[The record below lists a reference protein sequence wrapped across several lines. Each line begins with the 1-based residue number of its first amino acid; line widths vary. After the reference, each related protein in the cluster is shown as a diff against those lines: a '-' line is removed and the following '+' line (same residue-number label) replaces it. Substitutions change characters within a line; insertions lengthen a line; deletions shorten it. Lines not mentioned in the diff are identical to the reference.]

1 MENGNGLKKQ
11 YGLLMAICM
20 VVGTVV
26 GSGVFFKAQA
36 ILDKTGGDMPMGIIA
51 WIIGGVVMICCVLAF
66 CVMAQQ
72 YEKVNGL
79 VDYAEATIGNKYAYF
94 MGWFATTIYTPA
106 MTSVLAWLT
115 ARYFLTFLVSVN
127 PNLTLTAPIAGAG
140 PVSSS
145 ETFLLAGFILICVFA
160 INTLSSK
167 LAGKLQISATFI
179 KLIPLLLMAV
189 VGTIYG
195 LTHNIAGE
203 PVDAGPSMLG
213 ANFETSTGN
222 FSLLFG
228 AVVATAFAYEGW
240 ILATSINSEIKNSKK
255 NLPIALI
262 LGGIIIIAI
271 YLFYYIGIAGGAP
284 VEVLKDASKGA
295 PVAFVNVFGNVIG
308 NILNLFVAISCLGT
322 LNGLL
327 IGCIRGMYSISV
339 RGYGPKADLMKQ
351 VDPASGMPSNS
362 CIVGLVIIGAWLVY
376 FYGANL
382 ATVHNDADLAAATST
397 IGGLFNFNASDWFG
411 KFSFDSSEL
420 PIITIYA
427 LYIPMFIQFM
437 RKEKKL
443 PAVKR
448 FVLPALGIIGS
459 AFMVFAAIYSHGYL
473 PYKAA
478 KEAGAGFSCPV
489 LFYLI
494 VFAVIMA
501 IGMLLM
507 NPKKKKSK

>member
-1 MENGNGLKKQ
+1 MEKGLKKQ

-36 ILDKTGGDMPMGIIA
+36 ILQKTNGDMPMGIIA
-51 WIIGGVVMICCVLAF
+51 WIIGGAVMICCVLAF

-79 VDYAEATIGNKYAYF
+79 VDYAEATIGSRYAYF

-127 PNLTLTAPIAGAG
+127 PDLQLAGD
-140 PVSSS
+140 PVTGS

-160 INTLSSK
+160 VNTLSSK

-179 KLIPLLLMAV
+179 KLIPLILMAV

-195 LTHNIAGE
+195 LSHDMAGA
-203 PVDAGPSMLG
+203 PVDSGTSMLSS
-213 ANFETSTGN
+213 NFATGTGN
-222 FSLLFG
+222 YSVLFG

-240 ILATSINSEIKNSKK
+240 ILATSINSEIKDSKK
-255 NLPIALI
+255 NLPIALV

-284 VEVLKDASKGA
+284 VTTLMESGTTT
-295 PVAFVNVFGNVIG
+295 AFTTVFGNVLG
-308 NILNLFVAISCLGT
+308 NILNLFVAVSCLGT

-339 RGYGPKADLMKQ
+339 RGLGPKVDLMKQ

-362 CIVGLVIIGAWLVY
+362 CIIGLVIVAAWLVY

-382 ATVHNDADLAAATST
+382 TATP
-397 IGGLFNFNASDWFG
+397 WFG

-420 PIITIYA
+420 PIITIYG
-427 LYIPMFIQFM
+427 LYIPMFIKFM
-437 RKEKKL
+437 IKEKGL

-459 AFMVFAAIYSHGYL
+459 AFMVVAAIYSHGYT
-473 PYKAA
+473 PYIAA

-494 VFAVIMA
+494 VFVVIMA
-501 IGMLLM
+501 IGALVMK
-507 NPKKKKSK
+507 PKKKA

>member
-1 MENGNGLKKQ
+1 MEKGLKKQ
-11 YGLLMAICM
+11 YGLCM

-36 ILDKTGGDMPMGIIA
+36 ILQKTDGDMPMGIIA
-51 WIIGGVVMICCVLAF
+51 WIIGGAVMICCVLAF

-79 VDYAEATIGNKYAYF
+79 VDYAEATIGSKYAYF

-127 PNLTLTAPIAGAG
+127 PDLQLAGD
-140 PVSSS
+140 PVTGT

-189 VGTIYG
+189 FGTVYG
-195 LTHNIAGE
+195 LSHNMAGE
-203 PVDAGPSMLG
+203 PTTILSS
-213 ANFETSTGN
+213 NFATGTGN
-222 FSLLFG
+222 YSVLFG

-240 ILATSINSEIKNSKK
+240 ILATSINSEIKDSKK
-255 NLPIALI
+255 NLPIALV

-284 VEVLKDASKGA
+284 VKTLMEDGTTT
-295 PVAFVNVFGNVIG
+295 AFTTVFGNVLG
-308 NILNLFVAISCLGT
+308 NILNLFVAVSCLGT

-339 RGYGPKADLMKQ
+339 RGMGPKVDLMKQ

-362 CIVGLVIIGAWLVY
+362 CIIGLVIVGAWLVY

-382 ATVHNDADLAAATST
+382 TATP
-397 IGGLFNFNASDWFG
+397 WFG

-437 RKEKKL
+437 RKEKNL

-448 FVLPALGIIGS
+448 FVLPILGIIGS
-459 AFMVFAAIYSHGYL
+459 AFMVFAAFYSHGYM
-473 PYKAA
+473 PYLAA
-478 KEAGAGFSCPV
+478 KENGEFSCPV

-501 IGMLLM
+501 IGMLVM
-507 NPKKKKSK
+507 NPKKKNSK